1 MLRLVSVFSDGALL
15 QQKAITDFRGHA
27 DPKAEI
33 VGTLL
38 RDGNVIRSA
47 KAIADTDGHFTLSLL
62 GEPASFAPY
71 ELTFTNGADTVTL
84 RDILFGDL
92 WIAAGQSNMEMRNNI
107 MENQKE
113 ILAKA
118 ASMCLRFY
126 TYDYAPLPEF
136 QKGDYPRDPVYDS
149 PGCWH
154 TSDDLATGS
163 AAATAALMR
172 VYETLEKQG
181 HAIPLGFLYL
191 NLGGTPIEAWL
202 PRDVVEGDSALT
214 DLLRRTGHYTE
225 DADWNTKP
233 ATGWNHHQQSALYN
247 TIIAPALGMKSR
259 GMLWYQGE
267 SNVGWERVSETCYKR
282 ALETLQES
290 YRDRFA
296 ADPAAFPL
304 ICSLLFPWIYGANAD
319 VRMGYINLAMVRA
332 AAEHPAKIAVA
343 PIHDLPATWSHAFH
357 YHPIHPTNK
366 YAVGDRLGYL
376 MLTNTY
382 GQKGLP
388 TAAYYKKMTR
398 KKGAILLRFET
409 FRHALTVKGD
419 RLKGFYISGKNGT
432 FIPAEAEVISRTAV
446 LVKSP
451 HIAAPAAVSYQLAD
465 FQADGNLFCGELPVA
480 PFTTVE
486 GETKIAIGLKPWMD
500 ADTPSLFHR
509 RRINGNDINVY
520 AYPVRYPT
528 DGASLCYDPHYDAIR
543 LLCAE
548 GKTVCGMEV
557 RDEETM
563 PLDLH
568 RYREIRFPV
577 YGRPE
582 TKISLRLTLRK
593 GETTTTRTCPATFT
607 TIPESGVLDCRATF
621 RVTADTV
628 VEKMEFLFDTKGT
641 GYPTVAIGNIALIPK
656 KQ

>member
-1 MLRLVSVFSDGALL
+1 MLQLVSVFSSGALL
-15 QQKAITDFRGHA
+15 QQQAVTDFRGYA
-27 DPKAEI
+27 NPNTI
-33 VGTLL
+33 ITGTLSCQ
-38 RDGNVIRSA
+38 GTVIRSA
-47 KAIADTDGHFTLSLL
+47 KAITDTDGHFTLSLL
-62 GEPASFAPY
+62 GEPASFVPY
-71 ELTFTNGADTVTL
+71 ELTFTDGTDTVTL
-84 RDILFGDL
+84 HDILFGDL
-92 WIAAGQSNMEMRNNI
+92 WIAAGQSNMEMRNNV

-118 ASMCLRFY
+118 APMCLRFY

-154 TSDDLATGS
+154 ASADLAAGS

-172 VYETLEKQG
+172 IYETLEKQG
-181 HAIPLGFLYL
+181 RAIPLGFLYL

-202 PRDVVEGDSALT
+202 PRNVIETDPALI
-214 DLLRRTGHYTE
+214 DLLRRTHHYTE

-267 SNVGWERVSETCYKR
+267 SNVGWDRISETCYKK

-290 YRDRFA
+290 YRRCFA

-304 ICSLLFPWIYGANAD
+304 ICSLLFPWIYGFNAD

-332 AAEHPAKIAVA
+332 AAEHPFEIAVT

-376 MLTNTY
+376 MLTNAY

-388 TAAYYKKMTR
+388 TAAYFKRMTR
-398 KKGAILLRFET
+398 KKGALLLHFET
-409 FRHALTVKGD
+409 FRHALTVKGN
-419 RLKGFYISGKNGT
+419 RLKGFYVSGKNGT
-432 FIPAEAEVISRTAV
+432 FIPAEAEVVSRSAV
-446 LVKSP
+446 LVMSP
-451 HIAAPAAVSYQLAD
+451 YVANPTAVCYQLAD

-480 PFTTVE
+480 PFTTVS
-486 GETKIAIGLKPWMD
+486 GETNVAVGLKPWME
-500 ADTPSLFHR
+500 AATPSLFHR
-509 RRINGNDINVY
+509 RRGSDINVF

-528 DGASLCYDPHYDAIR
+528 AGASLCYDPHYDAIR
-543 LLCAE
+543 LLCGE
-548 GKTVCGMEV
+548 NTTICGMEV

-577 YGRPE
+577 YGRTE
-582 TKISLRLTLRK
+582 TKISLRLMLRK
-593 GETTTTRTCPATFT
+593 GETTTIRTCPVMVT
-607 TIPESGVLDCRATF
+607 TVPESGVLNCRAAF
-621 RVTADTV
+621 RVTPDTL
-628 VEKMEFLFDTKGT
+628 VEKMEFLFDTAGT

-656 KQ
+656 RQ